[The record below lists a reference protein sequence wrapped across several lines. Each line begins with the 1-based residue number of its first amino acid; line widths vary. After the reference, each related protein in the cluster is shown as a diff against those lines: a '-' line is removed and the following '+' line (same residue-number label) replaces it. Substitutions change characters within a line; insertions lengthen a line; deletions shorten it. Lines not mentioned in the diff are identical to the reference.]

1 MLDAADVMV
10 DRHPVLRALGH
21 HALFLVW
28 AGEAHEVPGRV
39 DEGVHG
45 VGLAPGRLAALRA
58 LAIHERRRFGKRI
71 AGAVGHEVFRQD
83 DGKLA
88 VGYGNVAAAV
98 AVDDGDRRAPVALA
112 RDAPVAP
119 APSHL
124 LLPETS
130 RFQVC
135 GDRVHGALVVE
146 PVVLPGVHAAAVVG
160 VPGLP
165 GIGRIRFA
173 FDVEGKPYSTDAWQ
187 PWYADYGRCV
197 NSGKYDGLDYQ
208 RAVDAIAADLK
219 ARGLGEKQVTWRRRD
234 WGISRQRYWGTPI
247 PIIHCDGCG
256 DVPVPDGELPVVL
269 PENLVPDGT
278 GNPLAKTPSFVNC
291 KCPKCGKAARRETDT
306 MDTFVDSSWYFMRFA
321 CPDQKKSMVDER
333 AKYWMAVDQYIG
345 GIEHAI
351 LHLLYS
357 RFWTKV
363 MRDLGLVPG
372 VDEPFMRLLT
382 QGMVL
387 NEIFYRKE
395 ASGRISYYNPAD
407 VDLKHDDKG
416 QRTGAVLRSDGKPV
430 ESDGI
435 GTMSKSK
442 NNGVDPQDL
451 IEKYGA
457 DTARMF
463 VMFASPPEQSL
474 EWSDSGVEGASRFL
488 RRLWSFAAGRG
499 KAAADQVSIRTFFPV
514 KDWSSQTLAIREF
527 RRAVHLALK
536 QASYDYDRMQYNTVV
551 SACMKMLNLL
561 EGFSGGQGDAGVNAV
576 SQAASE
582 AMGILLRVLY
592 PVAPHISFALWKDL
606 GYAAQHGDLLT
617 APWPVVDEGALEQD
631 EIELVLQVNGKLRGH
646 MRAPKSA
653 GRGELERLALA
664 HDEVT
669 RFTNGQAVKKVV
681 VVPGRLVNVVV

>member
-1 MLDAADVMV
+1 M
-10 DRHPVLRALGH
+10 
-21 HALFLVW
+21 
-28 AGEAHEVPGRV
+28 
-39 DEGVHG
+39 
-45 VGLAPGRLAALRA
+45 
-58 LAIHERRRFGKRI
+58 
-71 AGAVGHEVFRQD
+71 
-83 DGKLA
+83 
-88 VGYGNVAAAV
+88 
-98 AVDDGDRRAPVALA
+98 
-112 RDAPVAP
+112 
-119 APSHL
+119 
-124 LLPETS
+124 
-130 RFQVC
+130 
-135 GDRVHGALVVE
+135 
-146 PVVLPGVHAAAVVG
+146 
-160 VPGLP
+160 
-165 GIGRIRFA
+165 
-173 FDVEGKPYSTDAWQ
+173 
-187 PWYADYGRCV
+187 
-197 NSGKYDGLDYQ
+197 
-208 RAVDAIAADLK
+208 
-219 ARGLGEKQVTWRRRD
+219 
-234 WGISRQRYWGTPI
+234 
-247 PIIHCDGCG
+247 
-256 DVPVPDGELPVVL
+256 
-269 PENLVPDGT
+269 
-278 GNPLAKTPSFVNC
+278 
-291 KCPKCGKAARRETDT
+291 
-306 MDTFVDSSWYFMRFA
+306 
-321 CPDQKKSMVDER
+321 
-333 AKYWMAVDQYIG
+333 
-345 GIEHAI
+345 
-351 LHLLYS
+351 
-357 RFWTKV
+357 
-363 MRDLGLVPG
+363 
-372 VDEPFMRLLT
+372 
-382 QGMVL
+382 
-387 NEIFYRKE
+387 
-395 ASGRISYYNPAD
+395 
-407 VDLKHDDKG
+407 
-416 QRTGAVLRSDGKPV
+416 

-664 HDEVT
+664 HDAVT